1 MPWDRKSEEKVMI
14 QMSKTQ
20 LEQLIDEWV
29 TGRDAERNR
38 KILKRRYIDGI
49 KYESLAEE
57 FDLSTR
63 QIKNIVYKSERK
75 LLNHI

>member
-1 MPWDRKSEEKVMI
+1 MI
-14 QMSKTQ
+14 QMSKSQ
-20 LEQLIDEWV
+20 LEDLIDEWV

-38 KILKRRYIDGI
+38 KILKRRYIDGV

-63 QIKNIVYKSERK
+63 QVKNIVYKLERR
-75 LLNHI
+75 LLLHI